1 MLYYNACIRYIEK
14 DKENYNDFIRID
26 EDNFSLYD
34 IFKYDKEL
42 SIDVRLNQDIDNY
55 IPLALVYIDKFI
67 ESSCDL
73 YKDDSICIEVIISV
87 TDNNSHNRGISYY
100 KACEANNGDLS
111 ETDMTNLYNFM
122 TSKLYFYNYND
133 GTIWKETS
141 VFGEFYST
149 IVDIVPAN
157 VKLWHYKPKPGDIV
171 TMKDYECHTLK
182 SFQGLVVKCEDD
194 KEFKKYGYKFDDID
208 IIALNHP
215 HGDNYMNDTFIA
227 GEIKSIDDYRPDLLK
242 LANEFKI
249 QELKEKF
256 IKGE

>member
-1 MLYYNACIRYIEK
+1 MLYYSACIRYIEK
-14 DKENYNDFIRID
+14 DKENYNDFIRIN

-34 IFKYDKEL
+34 LLDDNKES
-42 SIDVRLNQDIDNY
+42 SIDIYLNQDKDNY
-55 IPLALVYIDKFI
+55 IKLALSYINELIK
-67 ESSCDL
+67 SSNNF
-73 YKDDSICIEVIISV
+73 DDSICVEVIISV
-87 TDNNSHNRGISYY
+87 TDNNSHNRVISYY

-111 ETDMTNLYNFM
+111 ETDMTNLYNFI

-133 GTIWKETS
+133 DVIWKETS
-141 VFGEFYST
+141 IFGGEFCSS
-149 IVDIVPAN
+149 ILVDIVPGD
-157 VKLWHYKPKPGDIV
+157 VKSIHYKPKPGDIV

-182 SFQGLVVKCEDD
+182 SFQGLIVKCEDD

-227 GEIKSIDDYRPDLLK
+227 GEIISTNGNRPDLLK